1 MNFSCSRL
9 ALSLFIGA
17 LLSGCAI
24 AESVRQPRP
33 IRIECQGTR
42 LDLYQKAKEALEK
55 NQYKIRVDSRV
66 EGLLKA
72 YRRPEQVNFGDQT
85 MFNGALYVMA
95 QTDSAAITLYIYRI
109 MDIPAEGQEPVIEV
123 SYDERNASVFTRSLY
138 QSLIDDVRRS
148 CAQPK

>member
-1 MNFSCSRL
+1 MHFSCCCL
-9 ALSLFIGA
+9 AFLLFVGT

-24 AESVRQPRP
+24 ADSVRQPRP

-55 NQYKIRVDSRV
+55 HQYKIRVDNRV
-66 EGLLKA
+66 EGVLKA

-85 MFNGALYVMA
+85 MFNGALYVLA

-109 MDIPAEGQEPVIEV
+109 MDIPPEGREPIIEV

-148 CAQPK
+148 CVQPK